1 MKREDGEVHLK
12 DFVPGG
18 NFDAYLQKML
28 QQGKWADHIN
38 VMCMAAYLQRD
49 IIVITSSPN
58 TNPDDNI
65 LWISS
70 GNAAGDPLSLGHI
83 WENQYQSLR
92 PIVTCSYSGSIFEEL
107 YFF

>member
-1 MKREDGEVHLK
+1 
-12 DFVPGG
+12 
-18 NFDAYLQKML
+18 ML
-28 QQGKWADHIN
+28 QQGEWADLIN

-49 IIVITSSPN
+49 IIVITSRPN

>member
-18 NFDAYLQKML
+18 NFDAYFQKML

-49 IIVITSSPN
+49 IVVITSRPN
-58 TNPDDNI
+58 TNLDDNI

-107 YFF
+107 YLF

>member
-1 MKREDGEVHLK
+1 MKREDGRVHLK

-18 NFDAYLQKML
+18 NLDAYLQKML
-28 QQGKWADHIN
+28 QQGEWADHII

-49 IIVITSSPN
+49 IIVITSRPN

-65 LWISS
+65 IWISS
-70 GNAAGDPLSLGHI
+70 GNAAGDPLCLGHI
-83 WENQYQSLR
+83 WENHYQSLR

-107 YFF
+107 YLF